1 MHEYICCV
9 ENNLLGTSDSTNN
22 TKGKSSGGGFGLWD
36 LLERM
41 TSDEQV
47 EKPDVW
53 WCREE
58 SDAPMKED
66 IFFLQKSRRYNGEG
80 NGIPLQYSCLENPVD
95 RGAW

>member
-1 MHEYICCV
+1 MHEYIRCV

-22 TKGKSSGGGFGLWD
+22 TKRKSSGGGFGLWD

-53 WCREE
+53 
-58 SDAPMKED
+58 
-66 IFFLQKSRRYNGEG
+66 
-80 NGIPLQYSCLENPVD
+80 
-95 RGAW
+95 

>member
-1 MHEYICCV
+1 MHEYIRCV

-22 TKGKSSGGGFGLWD
+22 TQGKSSGGGFGLWD

-53 WCREE
+53 
-58 SDAPMKED
+58 
-66 IFFLQKSRRYNGEG
+66 
-80 NGIPLQYSCLENPVD
+80 
-95 RGAW
+95 